1 MIAISCEDISISF
14 GAETILEN
22 VSFSIN
28 EGDKLGIVGVNGA
41 GKSTLVK
48 IISGEYRQDTG
59 NVYISKDKTVGFLDQ
74 DIGFDSENTLIDE
87 MYFAFRN

>member
-28 EGDKLGIVGVNGA
+28 DGDKLGIVGVNGA
-41 GKSTLVK
+41 
-48 IISGEYRQDTG
+48 
-59 NVYISKDKTVGFLDQ
+59 
-74 DIGFDSENTLIDE
+74 ENPLLSRSYPRICAE
-87 MYFAFRN
+87 